1 MSALRLFTI
10 LFFSLILFSANDSR
24 SEVLS
29 ATKSA
34 ELNTQIIQEIRE
46 VLEIPYLKFASKNLK
61 GEVRVVA
68 VINNEGKIVFKDIT
82 GLNEDLQ
89 ENVIAKLNSLNLW
102 TSPDYSSKNFEYR
115 IKYRN

>member
-1 MSALRLFTI
+1 M
-10 LFFSLILFSANDSR
+10 
-24 SEVLS
+24 
-29 ATKSA
+29 
-34 ELNTQIIQEIRE
+34 
-46 VLEIPYLKFASKNLK
+46 K

-68 VINNEGKIVFKDIT
+68 VINNEGKIVFKDIK